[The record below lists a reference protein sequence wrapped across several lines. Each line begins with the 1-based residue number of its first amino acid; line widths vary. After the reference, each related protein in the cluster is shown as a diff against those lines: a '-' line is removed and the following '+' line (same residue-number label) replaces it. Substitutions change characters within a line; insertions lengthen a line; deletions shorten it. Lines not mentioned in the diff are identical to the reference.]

1 MLISNFITF
10 WITIDSENINFGIL
24 WKLVFP
30 VGGHSYVRTKFTK
43 FPFQMMDILSYYLP
57 NQRIICIIHDI
68 LVKYQQRIQKFEGVF
83 AKSDEVCTK
92 NTKGIIKYYLNTENS
107 IYLDRN
113 YFWTDF
119 VNNRLVFSF
128 HINIWIIKVYKLIFI
143 IFI

>member
-43 FPFQMMDILSYYLP
+43 FPSQMMDILSYYLP

-83 AKSDEVCTK
+83 SKIGRSMHK
-92 NTKGIIKYYLNTENS
+92 KYQRHNKILFKY
-107 IYLDRN
+107 RK
-113 YFWTDF
+113 F
-119 VNNRLVFSF
+119 
-128 HINIWIIKVYKLIFI
+128 NIPG
-143 IFI
+143 

>member
-1 MLISNFITF
+1 MP
-10 WITIDSENINFGIL
+10 FGLLLTHKIPIL
-24 WKLVFP
+24 AFFWKLVIP
-30 VGGHSYVRTKFTK
+30 VGGTSYVRTKFTK
-43 FPFQMMDILSYYLP
+43 FPFQMMDMLSYYLP
-57 NQRIICIIHDI
+57 NQWIIYIIHDI
-68 LVKYQQRIQKFEGVF
+68 LVKYHQWIKKFEGVF

>member
-1 MLISNFITF
+1 
-10 WITIDSENINFGIL
+10 
-24 WKLVFP
+24 
-30 VGGHSYVRTKFTK
+30 
-43 FPFQMMDILSYYLP
+43 MMDILSYYLP

-83 AKSDEVCTK
+83 SKIGRSMHKKYQRHNKILQKIQYTWIE
-92 NTKGIIKYYLNTENS
+92 IIFGQITENS

-128 HINIWIIKVYKLIFI
+128 HINI
-143 IFI
+143 

>member
-1 MLISNFITF
+1 MKIGIPGWRSLLCSNKIYQ
-10 WITIDSENINFGIL
+10 I
-24 WKLVFP
+24 
-30 VGGHSYVRTKFTK
+30 HS
-43 FPFQMMDILSYYLP
+43 QMMDILSYYLP

-113 YFWTDF
+113 YFWTDL

-128 HINIWIIKVYKLIFI
+128 HINI
-143 IFI
+143 